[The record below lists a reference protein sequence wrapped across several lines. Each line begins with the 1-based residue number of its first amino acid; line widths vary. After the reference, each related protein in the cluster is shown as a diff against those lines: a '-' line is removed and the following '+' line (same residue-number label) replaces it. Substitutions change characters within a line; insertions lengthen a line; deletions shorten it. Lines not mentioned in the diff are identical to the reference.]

1 MMRDVRRLLVIGFA
15 AGLLGCTEDAT
26 APGRCPQ
33 FCPPGQIKTVDTVL
47 NIISRDSTYRGY
59 VLADSAVAM
68 LAADL
73 PGVVDSRAVFRL
85 GPITTQVA
93 LLGTDTTTSAALHL
107 DSARLTLTILR
118 WDTAA
123 THLRVLLYRLPL
135 TVDETT
141 VFGDLTGPF
150 TDSLIRS
157 VNVDSLLALASH
169 RDSITGDSV
178 FVVDTATHQFQLMM
192 KLDTA
197 AARYVA
203 SDSGKVAYGIRVSA
217 DSLASVA
224 VGSVNGGAGPTLAW
238 WGSFDSAGTT
248 VTRALTPGANAF
260 NTFLFTPPSVP
271 LDSNLLVGG
280 VPAARSLLRIALPRG
295 IRDSSQIVR
304 ATLVLVPITAP
315 LGAPSDSVVLNIY
328 RVDTDVGGKS
338 PLAQAA
344 AADSSLFVPHT
355 VPVGQADSIQVEVTE
370 ILRFWQSDT
379 IAPQSL
385 MIRQAPEGANLTFL
399 RLYSTRTAA
408 FRPTLHITYIPRF
421 SFGNP

>member
-59 VLADSAVAM
+59 VRADSAVAM

-85 GPITTQVA
+85 GPINTRVV

-107 DSARLTLTILR
+107 DSARLTLTVLR

-123 THLRVLLYRLPL
+123 THLRVSLYRLPL

-141 VFGDLTGPF
+141 AFGDLAGPF

-157 VNVDSLLALASH
+157 VNVDSLLALATH

-178 FVVDTATHQFQLMM
+178 FVVDTATRQFQLLM

-224 VGSVNGGAGPTLAW
+224 FGSVNGGAGPTLAW

-248 VTRALTPGANAF
+248 VTRALVPGANAF
-260 NTFLFTPPSVP
+260 NTFLFTPPPAP

-280 VPAARSLLRIALPRG
+280 VPAARSLLRITLPRG

-304 ATLVLVPITAP
+304 ATLVLVPISAP
-315 LGAPSDSVVLNIY
+315 LGAPSDSVVLNLY
-328 RVDTDVGGKS
+328 RLDTDVGGKS
-338 PLAQAA
+338 PLAQTANV
-344 AADSSLFVPHT
+344 DSSLFVPHT
-355 VPVGQADSIQVEVTE
+355 VLVGQADSIQIEVTQ

-379 IAPQSL
+379 IAPQAL
-385 MIRQAPEGANLTFL
+385 MIRQAPEGANLTSL
-399 RLYSTRTAA
+399 RLYSSRTAA

-421 SFGNP
+421 SFGSP